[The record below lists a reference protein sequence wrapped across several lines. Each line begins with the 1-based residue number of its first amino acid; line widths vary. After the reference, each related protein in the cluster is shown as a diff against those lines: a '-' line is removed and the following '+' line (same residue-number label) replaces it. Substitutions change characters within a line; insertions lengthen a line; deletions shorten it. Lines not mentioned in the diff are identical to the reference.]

1 MNLLCALLF
10 GIFVFGTAH
19 AQVEIVTLARL
30 EKVMSS
36 SKDTVYVINFWA
48 TWCKPC
54 IEELPYFE
62 EAHTFYATSNVRILL
77 VSLDMPSELERTLLP
92 FIQKKKLQ
100 SEIVLLN
107 EPDPNIW
114 IDKIESTW
122 TGSLPA
128 TLIFNGSSKKRM
140 FYEKQISKEELFS
153 TIQQMKE

>member
-30 EKVMSS
+30 EKLMSS

-92 FIQKKKLQ
+92 FIQRKKLQ

-140 FYEKQISKEELFS
+140 FFEKQISKEELFS

>member
-1 MNLLCALLF
+1 MRSIIILLLLSTVTVFSQVKTVKLDALTSLLNND
-10 GIFVFGTAH
+10 AD
-19 AQVEIVTLARL
+19 
-30 EKVMSS
+30 S
-36 SKDTVYVINFWA
+36 VYVINFWA

-114 IDKIESTW
+114 IDKIEPTW

-140 FYEKQISKEELFS
+140 FFEKQISKEELFS